1 MKNSKVTDWSGLAEC
16 LRRHRTRHLDLRK
29 MLIPVAV
36 SSNDP
41 ESMWTDFQNAIGR
54 ADALTRLDLCRC
66 PAVVVQS
73 LGASS
78 SGLITLN
85 ALAIK

>member
-29 MLIPVAV
+29 MLLPAPV
-36 SSNDP
+36 SNDT
-41 ESMWTDFQNAIGR
+41 ESMWTDFQNAIGK

-66 PAVVVQS
+66 PAVVIQS
-73 LGASS
+73 LGTSS
-78 SGLITLN
+78 PGLNTLN